1 MSVEYQKAYQR
12 NDRKIPN
19 KWLLVLTSV
28 TRVNAHLYF
37 FFVCFNSMAPHL
49 ANAQYASRLHQINI
63 EFILIISSLIFIFP
77 LLQTERQ
84 RKRRRRHDHKC
95 TKQWLDENIK
105 KKKHCFSFGF
115 TCNFSYLLHFI
126 SVDSPFG
133 LPIFDHRRLLPW
145 HLISAPYEPQSTNIR
160 YGDANKKKINW
171 SRGVSFQEQ
180 FINVRLQW
188 HPVVFKLN
196 VLRAYVHWFAHWP
209 RVSRQGAHRCW
220 HFGCLTQTRI
230 ASHNKLRTYDG
241 AFPEN
246 WSPSH
251 THIVRSADW
260 IKKNYG
266 QCCLFWLWSDGVPW
280 HSRVRQCS
288 RHAFS
293 LFRLSFIYV

>member
-1 MSVEYQKAYQR
+1 M
-12 NDRKIPN
+12 
-19 KWLLVLTSV
+19 
-28 TRVNAHLYF
+28 
-37 FFVCFNSMAPHL
+37 
-49 ANAQYASRLHQINI
+49 
-63 EFILIISSLIFIFP
+63 
-77 LLQTERQ
+77 
-84 RKRRRRHDHKC
+84 
-95 TKQWLDENIK
+95 
-105 KKKHCFSFGF
+105 
-115 TCNFSYLLHFI
+115 CNCSYLLHFI

-260 IKKNYG
+260 IKKKLRPMLLVLALVG
-266 QCCLFWLWSDGVPW
+266 W
-280 HSRVRQCS
+280 RTM
-288 RHAFS
+288 AFARAPMLKTRIFS
-293 LFRLSFIYV
+293 FSSFIHICITLYVRPATLQTLRRSLSASSSSSSTKNII